1 MDFFVEIKM
10 MGIMMIDTRLD
21 GLVEVASDFY
31 YRRMTH
37 ASDLPKAVAT
47 AKESK
52 RVLPID
58 PPFRMELSVTFLMNS
73 SLLYSR

>member
-1 MDFFVEIKM
+1 MDFNFVEMKM
-10 MGIMMIDTRLD
+10 MGIVMIDGVARLD

-47 AKESK
+47 ARESK

-58 PPFRMELSVTFLMNS
+58 PPLRMEFSETFLMK
-73 SLLYSR
+73 